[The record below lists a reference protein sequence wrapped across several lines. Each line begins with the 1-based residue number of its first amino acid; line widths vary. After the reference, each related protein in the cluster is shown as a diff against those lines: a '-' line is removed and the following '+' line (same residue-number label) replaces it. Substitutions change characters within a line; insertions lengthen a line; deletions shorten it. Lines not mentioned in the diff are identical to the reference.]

1 MTTTNPTRVA
11 VVDADRRIQSSL
23 AEVLRVAGVS
33 VVGTA
38 GDVRGAL
45 ELIENEGAEVL
56 VIDPRLPELEA
67 GNALLSSVQ
76 LRWPGIRVVLMGWG
90 DPSEGFRSADGATY
104 VTKSALPEEFVS
116 ATVAACNC

>member
-1 MTTTNPTRVA
+1 MPAVSPTRVA
-11 VVDADRRIQSSL
+11 IVDADRRIRASL

-45 ELIENEGAEVL
+45 ELLEDHGAEVL

-67 GNALLSSVQ
+67 GNALLSSIQ
-76 LRWPGIRVVLMGWG
+76 LRWPETRIVLMGW
-90 DPSEGFRSADGATY
+90 ADVSDGEAANGAPY
-104 VTKSALPEEFVS
+104 VPKSAIPEEFVS